1 MSKIINYGIVGTGH
15 LGNYHVQQIL
25 NIKHIN
31 LIGCYDINVDL
42 SKKVGLKYK
51 IKSFNSLNELLKACD
66 AISIATPAS
75 YHYKVA
81 EKALKYNCHL
91 FIEKP
96 ITNNIKDALSL
107 ISLAKQQKKLIQV
120 GHIERF
126 SPAYKFLIKSKVK
139 PKFIESHRLSPFN
152 IRGTDVNVI
161 LDLMIHDID
170 LIINLMEGPIKNV
183 FANGVSHLS
192 SSIDLANVRLE
203 FKNGGVANLTASR
216 LSNSSMRKMR
226 VFSQNRY
233 YSLNFNKHM
242 VETYNT
248 TSLQSNVK
256 LNNHNYVKDVFTSNN
271 KIIQYYSNQLN
282 ATNALYE
289 ELDAFIKSIVN
300 SSPVMVSAQDATL
313 ALKVALEIEKKISKI

>member
-1 MSKIINYGIVGTGH
+1 MSKIINYGVVGTGH
-15 LGNYHVQQIL
+15 LGKYHIQQIL
-25 NIKHIN
+25 NIENIN
-31 LIGCYDINVDL
+31 LVGCYDINSDL
-42 SKKVGLKYK
+42 SKKIGIKFK
-51 IKSFNSLNELLKACD
+51 IKSFNSLNELLKECD

-75 YHYKVA
+75 HHYKVA
-81 EKALKYNCHL
+81 VQALKYNCHL

-96 ITNNIKDALSL
+96 ITNNIKDAESL
-107 ISLAKQQKKLIQV
+107 ITLSEQNNKLIQV

-126 SPAYKFLIKSKVK
+126 NPAYKFLIQSKIK

-152 IRGTDVNVI
+152 VRGTDVNVI

-170 LIINLMEGPIKNV
+170 LIINLIGVPIKNI

-192 SSIDLANVRLE
+192 KSIDLANVRLE
-203 FKNGGVANLTASR
+203 FKNGCVANLTASR
-216 LSNSSMRKMR
+216 LSNSPMRKMR
-226 VFSQNRY
+226 VFSQNKY
-233 YSLNFNKHM
+233 YSLDFNKYI

-248 TSLQSNVK
+248 TSMQPNKK
-256 LNNHNYVKDVFTSNN
+256 LVNHNYIKDVFTSNN

-300 SSPVMVSAQDATL
+300 NSPVEVSAHDATL
-313 ALKVALEIEKKISKI
+313 ALKVALKIEKKISEV

>member
-15 LGNYHVQQIL
+15 LGKYHIQQIL
-25 NIKHIN
+25 NIKHVN

-42 SKKVGLKYK
+42 SKKISLKYK
-51 IKSFNSLNELLKACD
+51 IKSFNSLNELLKTCD

-75 YHYKVA
+75 HHYKVA

-96 ITNNIKDALSL
+96 ITNNIIEAQSL
-107 ISLAKQQKKLIQV
+107 ISLSKQKNKIIQV

-126 SPAYKFLIKSKVK
+126 SPAYKFLIQSKVK

-152 IRGTDVNVI
+152 VRGTDVNVI

-170 LIINLMEGPIKNV
+170 LIINLMKCPIKNI
-183 FANGVSHLS
+183 FANGISHLS
-192 SSIDLANVRLE
+192 NSIDLANVRLE
-203 FKNGGVANLTASR
+203 FKNGCVANLTASR

-233 YSLNFNKHM
+233 YSLNFNKHT

-248 TSLQSNVK
+248 TSLQSSVK
-256 LNNHNYVKDVFTSNN
+256 LKNHNYVKDIFTSNN
-271 KIIQYYSNQLN
+271 KIIQYYLNQLN